1 MSIVQKLG
9 QDVQINF
16 SKLWDINKDS
26 YSTYV
31 IEKPEFAVMGLV
43 VAIYYE

>member
-1 MSIVQKLG
+1 VQKLG
-9 QDVQINF
+9 QDAQINF
-16 SKLWDINKDS
+16 GKLWDITKDN

-31 IEKPEFAVMGLV
+31 IDKQEFAAMGLV